1 MKTQKILTVSE
12 LTRDIKEVIE
22 NVFCEVFVEGEISN
36 LRQPSSGHV
45 YFSLKDEQ
53 AQLRAVLFKNA
64 SVRIKFALAD
74 GMKAV
79 CQGRVG
85 VYERDGQYQLYVND
99 ITPKGQGALQLAFE
113 GLKDRLSKEGLF
125 DEARKR
131 PIPFL
136 PQAIGVVTSLTGAVI
151 QDILNVLYR
160 RFPAAHVV
168 ICPARVQGPGAAE
181 EIAAAIKDL
190 NELKLKELK
199 TMGVI
204 ILARGGGSLEDLW
217 CFNEESVAR
226 AIFNSALPVISA
238 VGHQTDYTIA
248 DFVADRRAP
257 TPSAAA
263 EIVMPSRLE
272 LDERIENFLTHL
284 WRNLMDFVPE
294 HAQRIDG
301 LIEQATR
308 ALRQRVRAE
317 EMRFSSVLNEMDAL
331 SPLAV
336 LKRGYSVTTALDNDK
351 CVFSANSLKKGE
363 LVKTRL
369 SKGAFISEITQIVV

>member
-1 MKTQKILTVSE
+1 MKNQKILTVSE
-12 LTRDIKEVIE
+12 LTRDIKEVLE

-64 SVRIKFALAD
+64 SSRIKFALAD
-74 GMKAV
+74 GMKAI
-79 CQGRVG
+79 CSGRVG

-99 ITPKGQGALQLAFE
+99 VTPKGRGALQLAFE
-113 GLKDRLSKEGLF
+113 QLKERLAKEGLF

-131 PIPFL
+131 PLPFL
-136 PQAIGVVTSLTGAVI
+136 PGSIGVVTSLTGAVI
-151 QDILNVLYR
+151 QDILHVLDR
-160 RFPAAHVV
+160 RFPEAHIV
-168 ICPARVQGPGAAE
+168 IYPVRVQGQGAAE
-181 EIAAAIKDL
+181 DIATAIQDL
-190 NELKLKELK
+190 NELKSVD
-199 TMGVI
+199 VI

-217 CFNEESVAR
+217 CFNEELVAR

-272 LDERIENFLTHL
+272 LDERIENLLSHL
-284 WRNLMDFVPE
+284 WRSLMDFVPQ
-294 HAQRIDG
+294 HVQRVDD
-301 LIEQATR
+301 LIEQAAR
-308 ALRQRVRAE
+308 ALQQRVRTE
-317 EMRFSSVLNEMDAL
+317 EMRFNSALNEMDAL

-336 LKRGYSVTTALDNDK
+336 LKRGYSVTTALEDEK
-351 CVFSANSLKKGE
+351 VIVSTQGLKKGE
-363 LVKTRL
+363 RVKTRL
-369 SKGAFISEITQIVV
+369 SKGAFVSEVTEIVI

>member
-12 LTRDIKEVIE
+12 LTRDIKEVLE

-53 AQLRAVLFKNA
+53 AQLRCVIFKNA
-64 SVRIKFALAD
+64 SARIKFDLAD
-74 GMKAV
+74 GMKAI

-99 ITPKGQGALQLAFE
+99 VTPKGQGALQLAFE
-113 GLKDRLSKEGLF
+113 QLKDRLSKEGLF

-131 PIPFL
+131 PLPFL

-160 RFPAAHVV
+160 RFPAAHIV
-168 ICPARVQGPGAAE
+168 IAPARVQGQGAAE
-181 EIAAAIKDL
+181 EIVAAIKDL
-190 NELKLKELK
+190 NELKTVEV
-199 TMGVI
+199 M

-217 CFNEESVAR
+217 CFNEELVAR
-226 AIFNSALPVISA
+226 AIFNSEIPVISA

-263 EIVMPSRLE
+263 EIVMPSRIE
-272 LDERIENFLTHL
+272 LDERIENQLRHL
-284 WRNLMDFVPE
+284 WRNLMDFVPQ
-294 HAQRIDG
+294 HAQRVDDLID
-301 LIEQATR
+301 QADR
-308 ALRQRVRAE
+308 AMHQRLRSE
-317 EMRFSSVLNEMDAL
+317 EMRFSSMLNEMDAL

-351 CVFSANSLKKGE
+351 CIFSAHDLKKGE
-363 LVKTRL
+363 RVKTRL
-369 SKGAFISEITQIVV
+369 SRGAFVSEVTEIVI